1 MKKVLLIMLSV
12 LFLFTVSSAKTTK
25 FKKIKT
31 LSSTSWKLTDFQ
43 NETLIYQYIGSK
55 TLGEITLSFAKKENL
70 ISGFSGVNTYSGNF
84 EINGENI
91 TFSNLA
97 STKLYGPR
105 NVMEQEYKYL
115 TVLPETASYKILD
128 EKTLKLVTSDG
139 TELTFTRTK

>member
-12 LFLFTVSSAKTTK
+12 LFLFTVSSAKTAK

-55 TLGEITLSFAKKENL
+55 TLGEITLNFAKKENL
-70 ISGFSGVNTYSGNF
+70 VSGFSGVNTYSGNF

-105 NVMEQEYKYL
+105 NVMEQEYKFL
-115 TVLPETASYKILD
+115 TILPETATYKVLD
-128 EKTLKLVTSDG
+128 EKTLKLITSDG

>member
-12 LFLFTVSSAKTTK
+12 LFLFTVSSAKTAK

-43 NETLIYQYIGSK
+43 NETLIYQYKKKK
-55 TLGEITLSFAKKENL
+55 TLGEITLNFAKKENL
-70 ISGFSGVNTYSGNF
+70 VSGFSGVNTYSGNF

-115 TVLPETASYKILD
+115 TVLPETATYKVLD
-128 EKTLKLVTSDG
+128 EKTLKLITSDG